1 MVESC
6 VVGEDGGS
14 LPPGDCGDH
23 AVDQAPGGDTGLPAP
38 SVDSHGAPQPQSV
51 TNGLDAGAWRSQN
64 AGSASRDPITAPGK
78 LRALADGES
87 TLSSGAVSPAETSRP
102 TGGSRCTS
110 GVRQSAGLRRW
121 WWLGALLAVASL
133 IVGGTVVH
141 TVDQRHARRT
151 LYNTQ
156 LLTTASRFL
165 DEERSQIALPLA
177 QASRALRE
185 QSPSATDYS
194 PRSPGDNVLRPM
206 AGLTLIKIATCE
218 R

>member
-1 MVESC
+1 
-6 VVGEDGGS
+6 
-14 LPPGDCGDH
+14 
-23 AVDQAPGGDTGLPAP
+23 
-38 SVDSHGAPQPQSV
+38 
-51 TNGLDAGAWRSQN
+51 
-64 AGSASRDPITAPGK
+64 
-78 LRALADGES
+78 
-87 TLSSGAVSPAETSRP
+87 
-102 TGGSRCTS
+102 
-110 GVRQSAGLRRW
+110 
-121 WWLGALLAVASL
+121 VASL